1 MIERDVRDQINKL
14 FRCLNYN
21 ADTPP
26 DAIICGA
33 CRNMVRPSIGQPDV
47 TMMSPTGLSCY
58 VEVKVVLSSGKRFN
72 FASITTEQR
81 GKLTAWMDKG
91 GMGYLGLGIIVQ
103 ASQHRDKLERLY
115 LVEWSA
121 WLEMET
127 KLRQYQSSIPVKASK
142 GYRKELQAQK
152 LDIVTLLSDWQVSY
166 IRGSGWQLPMTHPAQ
181 HQLRLVD

>member
-1 MIERDVRDQINKL
+1 MIERDVRDKINQL
-14 FRCLNYN
+14 FRQLNFN

-26 DAIICGA
+26 DAMICPCGTKL
-33 CRNMVRPSIGQPDV
+33 RPSIGQPDV
-47 TMMSPTGLSCY
+47 TMMHPTGRSCY
-58 VEVKVVLSSGKRFN
+58 VEVKVVLSGEKRFS

-81 GKLTAWMDKG
+81 GKLAAWMNKG
-91 GMGYLGLGIIVQ
+91 GMGYLGLGIII
-103 ASQHRDKLERLY
+103 RPKRNDRLEYLY

-121 WLEMET
+121 WLEMEAT
-127 KLRQYQSSIPVKASK
+127 LRQYQSSIPVKASK
-142 GYRKELQAQK
+142 GYRRELQAQK

>member
-1 MIERDVRDQINKL
+1 MKEIDVRSKLNQL
-14 FRCLNYN
+14 FRQLNYN

-26 DAIICGA
+26 DTMVCPCG
-33 CRNMVRPSIGQPDV
+33 MKLRPSIGQPDV
-47 TMMSPTGLSCY
+47 TMMSPTGRSCY
-58 VEVKVVLSSGKRFN
+58 VEVKVVLSSEKRFG

-81 GKLTAWMDKG
+81 GKLTAWMERG
-91 GMGYLGLGIIVQ
+91 GMGYLGLGIIT
-103 ASQHRDKLERLY
+103 RPKRNDKLERLY

-127 KLRQYQSSIPVKASK
+127 KLRQYQSSIPVVAGKGFSK
-142 GYRKELQAQK
+142 VLQAQK

-166 IRGSGWQLPMTHPAQ
+166 VRGSGWQLPLTHPAQ